1 MSNSVSDSRSGPC
14 QNSYSTDSASRA
26 PLSTLSMIQSAMH
39 VLNLWQL
46 GFSVLRP
53 GSRGKF
59 RKAPLFIV
67 IQYPYPSCVSC
78 DQLVSSFSFP
88 SVLLPRSVARNLL
101 KSFETTSGHLG
112 FVRLFWQQYS
122 DRSATI
128 RKTSFGFF
136 LPYRLNAIEPRST
149 LASTDDT
156 DMHPS
161 GVCDMYNHWSRVVS
175 CTLTLRVQ
183 MEAPLTR
190 RVTFGHTNTCL
201 LSCVQGAPSFNA
213 AFTVFNDPRRT
224 TVPTTGA
231 NCIGPTADPW

>member
-136 LPYRLNAIEPRST
+136 FSLSAKRDRTTINLQQTTQICIPPAYVICITTGHLYVHVPGPDGGTSYSEG
-149 LASTDDT
+149 D
-156 DMHPS
+156 
-161 GVCDMYNHWSRVVS
+161 
-175 CTLTLRVQ
+175 VQ
-183 MEAPLTR
+183 S
-190 RVTFGHTNTCL
+190 HTNTCL
-201 LSCVQGAPSFNA
+201 LSCVRDAPSFNA
-213 AFTVFNDPRRT
+213 AFTVCNDPRRT
-224 TVPTTGA
+224 TGPTTGA
-231 NCIGPTADPW
+231 ICIGPTADPW